1 MDIFFTHTLCYTN
14 YINIYFLIHFNVNIL
29 LGEQSEEESATTSK
43 HPNNKERTK
52 NGIYSFS
59 HVALS
64 SKHNSSNSSNTSSNS
79 NHSNTGDDRYGEVMS
94 TKTGWLSE
102 RGVQIV
108 LQSDDAKMK
117 KQIDSSTIDVLPF
130 PPPETNEPSI
140 LDQKIDEAHQ
150 RQKRSLRIRTMGGT
164 GGSGIASKSAN
175 SMSLVASL
183 REHEANKSITT
194 VVSSSQFFL
203 TGSNDGTLKI
213 WHSRGPRSML
223 EGGHHSVAT
232 HRFKQGS
239 KPIGTDATVV
249 RFEKICFFFQVLR
262 IFYIIIL
269 CVTIY

>member
-1 MDIFFTHTLCYTN
+1 
-14 YINIYFLIHFNVNIL
+14 
-29 LGEQSEEESATTSK
+29 
-43 HPNNKERTK
+43 
-52 NGIYSFS
+52 
-59 HVALS
+59 
-64 SKHNSSNSSNTSSNS
+64 
-79 NHSNTGDDRYGEVMS
+79 MS

-150 RQKRSLRIRTMGGT
+150 RQKRSLRIRTMGGM

-232 HRFKQGS
+232 HRFKKGS

-249 RFEKICFFFQVLR
+249 SFEKMFFFK
-262 IFYIIIL
+262 F
-269 CVTIY
+269 